1 MSMSKTIYPSGSWL
15 VLYWTDRSVRIAEFG
30 KPCQST
36 TQTHDSNLHLVVANS
51 SGTGVGNCG
60 ADNTIETSPAPSRHQ
75 TLPLFRTIAR

>member
-30 KPCQST
+30 KPCQF
-36 TQTHDSNLHLVVANS
+36 HLVVANS